1 MTPEKK
7 KIFIFDDNLQILE
20 LCTEILD
27 DLGCEVNTSPTTNKV
42 VEQVTAFMPDL
53 IFMDNW
59 LPDISG
65 IEATRLIK
73 ANAALKDI
81 PVIYFSANTNISA
94 LAEEAGAEDYI
105 AKPFD
110 IDLFE
115 EKVKKLLGLV

>member
-1 MTPEKK
+1 MEKK
-7 KIFIFDDNLQILE
+7 KILIFDDNVQILE
-20 LCTEILD
+20 LCKEILE
-27 DLGCEVNTSPTTNKV
+27 DLGCEIKTSTSTNNVLEKV
-42 VEQVTAFMPDL
+42 RNYLPHL

-73 ANAALKDI
+73 SESDLQHI
-81 PVIYFSANTNISA
+81 PVIYFTANTDIRK
-94 LAEEAGAEDYI
+94 LAEEAGADDYI

-115 EKVKKLLGLV
+115 EKVKKYLELS